1 MAHLRWGRG
10 SFDCTVSH
18 GWRAEKG
25 NDPLFRESYRRM
37 ESLLSWWNVAELRAF
52 VNRTGTAFLIF
63 LAIWTAASILQA
75 VVRRVN
81 SHVAETN
88 DLFDLLG
95 RVAKLALIVFGLVTA
110 LGTAGLNVSA
120 LVAGLGLTGFAL
132 GFAFRDVLSNLL
144 AGVLILLY
152 RPFVR
157 GDRISV
163 TGLEGTVTHI
173 DLRYTNLEH
182 DGNLMLIPNANLFTN
197 PITVFRRAS

>member
-1 MAHLRWGRG
+1 
-10 SFDCTVSH
+10 
-18 GWRAEKG
+18 
-25 NDPLFRESYRRM
+25 M

-52 VNRTGTAFLIF
+52 VNRMGTAFLIL
-63 LAIWTAASILQA
+63 LAFWAAASILQA

-81 SHVAETN
+81 SHVVETN

-95 RVAKLALIVFGLVTA
+95 RVAKIALIVFGLVTA

-197 PITVFRRAS
+197 PITVFHRAT